1 MGTLGSYLRAAREAR
16 GLDLR
21 DAAQQ
26 TRISISYLKGIED
39 EDFSK
44 LPGEVFVRGFLK
56 NYARFLGLPDD
67 EVMKR
72 YGELSKPRSAPA
84 SAQAP
89 DAPRVEQQRRE
100 PVETHAPGPE
110 HAQPGRMGV
119 EPFLWAGAVVIGLV
133 VFIIFAMPAK
143 RPAHKE
149 AGSAVSKTTATD
161 RVQSTLTPTGI
172 PAKLYLNIVAL
183 EDVWVLVRTDSSPQ
197 KKATLKKGENVTW
210 SADERFLLSYGSV
223 GAAKLELNG
232 KELIVNG
239 PKDAVV
245 RDLTITSAGVA
256 FQKVEPEKPKP
267 RKPKPVSQA
276 TPTAKPQPSPQMP
289 VTPEPQAP
297 APQAP
302 DPAQQQAT
310 PVAPIFPTPRD

>member
-1 MGTLGSYLRAAREAR
+1 MGTLGSYLRAAREVR

-26 TRISISYLKGIED
+26 TRISISYLKAIED

-72 YGELSKPRSAPA
+72 YGELGKPQPAPA
-84 SAQAP
+84 SAPVP
-89 DAPRVEQQRRE
+89 DAPRVEQQRHE
-100 PVETHAPGPE
+100 PVEAHAPGPE
-110 HAQPGRMGV
+110 PAHPGRMGV
-119 EPFLWAGAVVIGLV
+119 EPFLWAGAIVIGLV
-133 VFIIFAMPAK
+133 VFILTAMPAK

-149 AGSAVSKTTATD
+149 AGSAVSKTTATEH
-161 RVQSTLTPTGI
+161 VQTALTPTGI
-172 PAKLYLNIVAL
+172 PEKLYLNIVAL

-197 KKATLKKGENVTW
+197 KKATLKTGESVTW

-232 KELIVNG
+232 KELVVNG
-239 PKDAVV
+239 PKNAIV
-245 RDLTITSAGVA
+245 RDLIITSAGIA

-267 RKPKPVSQA
+267 RKPKPVTQA
-276 TPTAKPQPSPQMP
+276 TPTAQPQLTPQIPM
-289 VTPEPQAP
+289 TPEPQAP
-297 APQAP
+297 AP
-302 DPAQQQAT
+302 PAAEPARAT
-310 PVAPIFPTPRD
+310 PVAPIFPDPPD